1 MNSNPGPKTL
11 LTYDEELK
19 LKHHVEYMAELGY
32 GYARGDFLDISSDYS
47 HFLGKTPS
55 GFRLSKK
62 WYSGFMKRWPDLKLK
77 TPRKLAIQR
86 AECTSK
92 ETINKYY
99 KELGTI
105 MTQYSLHDKPEN
117 IYNIDE
123 TGFSTEHNPSKVVC
137 NINLKVQAITSPR
150 GSNVTVIGS
159 GNALGTSLPPYYIF
173 PGKKWNPNFLEGT
186 PTGSNGE
193 CTESGWSNSALSG
206 SAYTKAMTPS
216 NLCSSFRKTGIFP
229 FKHTVPESAMKP
241 ATLYTINDNEPKEI
255 QTTNDNITTTACDH
269 ENTQSLLVASNKE
282 KDEIKQTSPSIF
294 LNALSITSETI
305 KKIKSNN
312 GKKRDTITGN
322 IGKRKNVQLIH
333 SSAKKQKM
341 CSQTNKRRVNREIH
355 FKKKEN
361 SKNAL

>member
-1 MNSNPGPKTL
+1 
-11 LTYDEELK
+11 
-19 LKHHVEYMAELGY
+19 
-32 GYARGDFLDISSDYS
+32 
-47 HFLGKTPS
+47 
-55 GFRLSKK
+55 
-62 WYSGFMKRWPDLKLK
+62 MKGWPDLKLK

-159 GNALGTSLPPYYIF
+159 GNALGRSLPPYYIF
-173 PGKKWNPNFLEGT
+173 PWKKWNPNFLEGT

-193 CTESGWSNSALSG
+193 CTESGWSNSAVFKRFLQIHFLKYAQRNNDIGKLSG

-255 QTTNDNITTTACDH
+255 QTTNDNTTTTACDH

-282 KDEIKQTSPSIF
+282 KDEIK
-294 LNALSITSETI
+294 
-305 KKIKSNN
+305 
-312 GKKRDTITGN
+312 
-322 IGKRKNVQLIH
+322 
-333 SSAKKQKM
+333 
-341 CSQTNKRRVNREIH
+341 
-355 FKKKEN
+355 
-361 SKNAL
+361 